1 MSPPDTTA
9 PPPETDGT
17 AAAPKIDRAA
27 LGSVYFTIFLDLL
40 GFGIIL
46 PWLPFYAAELGAT
59 GFGLGFLFTS
69 YSLAQLLGAALL
81 GHLSD
86 RFGRRPLLLLS
97 LAGAALGMIL
107 SGLAQTLVA
116 LCAARA
122 VAGLFGG
129 SIAIAQAY
137 VADVTRPEDRARYMG
152 FVGASIGL
160 GFVIGPALGALFIA
174 LGQGFSQVA
183 FFSAGLALINL
194 VVAARR
200 LREPRHGGG
209 DGLVARRMAA
219 TSWRL
224 AFGRGELVRVLVA
237 TLLTMSGFVAMETT
251 FAFLGRDRF
260 GLAELKFGLVLTF
273 VGVVM
278 IIVQGG
284 LIGPLTRRFGV
295 GKVAVA
301 GCVLM
306 GLSLAALPLA
316 PGLPL
321 AVAALGALAAAQGL
335 TSPTLSTLTSK
346 LAHEN
351 EQGAVLGVAQ
361 SLSAAARAFAP
372 LGAGKLYDIVQGS
385 PYFIGGGLA
394 ILAGLLLAGLGE
406 DRTGG

>member
-1 MSPPDTTA
+1 MS
-9 PPPETDGT
+9 EGSS
-17 AAAPKIDRAA
+17 AAAAVEGKVDFKVDRAGLA
-27 LGSVYFTIFLDLL
+27 SVYFTIFLDLL

-86 RFGRRPLLLLS
+86 RWGRRPLLLLS
-97 LAGAALGMIL
+97 LAGAAVGMVL

-116 LCAARA
+116 LCVARA

-137 VADVTRPEDRARYMG
+137 VADVTRPEERARYMG

-160 GFVIGPALGALFIA
+160 GFVVGPALGAAFIA
-174 LGQGFSQVA
+174 LGQDFSRVA
-183 FFSAGLALINL
+183 FFSAGLALLNL

-200 LREPRHGGG
+200 LREPHHGGG
-209 DGLVARRMAA
+209 DGLVARRVAA

-224 AFGRGELVRVLVA
+224 AFGRGELVRVLLAV
-237 TLLTMSGFVAMETT
+237 LLTMSGFVAMETT

-278 IIVQGG
+278 ILVQGG

-295 GKVAVA
+295 GKVAVT
-301 GCVLM
+301 GCLLM
-306 GLSLAALPLA
+306 GLALAALPLA
-316 PGLPL
+316 PSLPL
-321 AVAALGALAAAQGL
+321 VIAALGGLAAAQGL
-335 TSPTLSTLTSK
+335 CSPTLSTLTSR
-346 LAHEN
+346 LAREN
-351 EQGAVLGVAQ
+351 EQGAVLGVSQ

-372 LGAGKLYDIVQGS
+372 LAAGRLYDLMPSS
-385 PYFIGGGLA
+385 PYFLGGALA
-394 ILAGLLLAGLGE
+394 VLAGVLLAGLG
-406 DRTGG
+406 DD